1 MKIAVL
7 VYDLTIE
14 YNVVVL
20 NGIVSFFEDKKDVQ
34 LIISPVYL
42 PKYDMSFSEYQYWSS
57 VDILKSKEIDA
68 YIIVPNSF
76 GSYISFEELSKKLK
90 DYTDRPVVT
99 VGTPL
104 NFPKKY
110 YTTNSCVK
118 AYDNIVEHLI
128 NKHNCK
134 KIGFFTAGLVDSIE
148 SEERFNAY
156 KKALKKYGLE
166 YNPEYTFAGDFTP
179 GTSKEVLLK
188 KFKNKKEINFD
199 AIICANDYMAA
210 GCMLAFM
217 ELGVKCPQD
226 VILVGFDNM
235 QISILTTPTITTI
248 DQHVKLSGT
257 KAAQMAYKLVKGN
270 KVPEKTVIDAFPIYR
285 ASCGCVPTSANPSS
299 YYDQDG
305 KFYETNPEDQIRNFE
320 IYTNVNE
327 SYNSINQLLNNG
339 DVNTSNGNIQKSLF
353 PSLTA
358 AHVSIMAV
366 CFYKEMMEISEDFP
380 FILPDTVSLL
390 SFYDEKTKVIQQYIQ
405 DGEQDF
411 NPHEHL
417 LPDSVSYLGEGT
429 FFLLPIFLQ
438 NKNYGYMICK
448 FHDKNYTLISI
459 YSKLL
464 TNLIIQVYESS
475 KNKKQRERLVERNQN
490 LSFQSKTDELT
501 QIFNRRGFLEYGQRL
516 IDLSVATEKN
526 GVVFFCDMDGLK
538 KINDT
543 YGHKIGDLAIKTEAQ
558 IIKKA
563 FRDSDLVG
571 RLSGDEFGIVAPGFK
586 VKNLQVL
593 KDRISL
599 ISNDLSNQAGLPF
612 ILSLSVGAIE
622 FYQEKDDLQTLLI
635 EADKNLYKE
644 KQIKHAQK

>member
-42 PKYDMSFSEYQYWSS
+42 PKYDMSFREYQYWSS

-76 GSYISFEELSKKLK
+76 GSYISFEELSEKLK

-110 YTTNSCVK
+110 YTTISCAK
-118 AYDNIVEHLI
+118 AYDKIVEHLK

-134 KIGFFTAGLVDSIE
+134 KIGFFTAGLVNSIE

-156 KKALKKYGLE
+156 KKALKKYELE
-166 YNPEYTFAGDFTP
+166 YNPEFTFAGDFTP

-199 AIICANDYMAA
+199 AIICANDFMAA

-270 KVPEKTVIDAFPIYR
+270 KIPEKTVIDAFPIYR
-285 ASCGCVPTSANPSS
+285 ASCGCIPTSANPSS

-320 IYTNVNE
+320 IYANVNE
-327 SYNSINQLLNNG
+327 SYNSINQLLNNS
-339 DVNTSNGNIQKSLF
+339 DTNVSISNLQESLI
-353 PSLTA
+353 PSLHS
-358 AHVSIMAV
+358 AHVSIMSV
-366 CFYKEMMEISEDFP
+366 CFYKEMMEISEETP
-380 FILPDTVSLL
+380 FVLPEKVFLS
-390 SFYDEKTKVIQQYIQ
+390 SFYDEKNNIVKQYFQ
-405 DGEQDF
+405 DGGIEF
-411 NPHEHL
+411 SPTEHI
-417 LPDSVSYLGEGT
+417 LPDSVPDLGSGT
-429 FFLLPIFLQ
+429 FFLLPVFLQ

-464 TNLIIQVYESS
+464 TNLIIQVYEAS

-586 VKNLQVL
+586 VKNLQFLRERIISISEVL
-593 KDRISL
+593 SKEVE
-599 ISNDLSNQAGLPF
+599 LPF

-622 FYQEKDDLQTLLI
+622 FYQEKDDLQALLI